1 MVCPVH
7 VYFLYLFM
15 RVVHAH
21 SRDFV
26 REALSVF
33 KKESLLA
40 IHDLFFLK
48 FLFLGIQV
56 LHGLCQTILANT
68 RLRAIL

>member
-7 VYFLYLFM
+7 AYFLYLFM
-15 RVVHAH
+15 RVIHSH
-21 SRDFV
+21 SRDLV

-40 IHDLFFLK
+40 IADLFFLK
-48 FLFLGIQV
+48 FLFLCIQV
-56 LHGLCQTILANT
+56 LHGPC
-68 RLRAIL
+68 